1 VGLPPLS
8 LPLCAKSFELN
19 LIVQYCAFS
28 AENPAKFFVG
38 RSGTFCLIVK
48 LLFHSVTKIICAE
61 LRRAP
66 FNMSL
71 ESFLSLSLE
80 QQIGQYFYIGLA
92 GTRIDAETRAL
103 IEEVQPGGVII
114 FGRNVENAPQLR
126 KLLDDVREILPTN
139 RSSELIRKAAS

>member
-1 VGLPPLS
+1 
-8 LPLCAKSFELN
+8 
-19 LIVQYCAFS
+19 
-28 AENPAKFFVG
+28 
-38 RSGTFCLIVK
+38 
-48 LLFHSVTKIICAE
+48 
-61 LRRAP
+61 
-66 FNMSL
+66 MSL

-126 KLLDDVREILPTN
+126 KLLDDVREIPAN
-139 RSSELIRKAAS
+139 